1 MKKKQS
7 IMKPGDECAGP
18 VLITEQAFSR
28 AAGAALVPGNSIRI
42 LRDASENYPAWLD
55 AMRRAEKSIHFESY
69 IIYSDDIGR
78 EFAAVMEEKAR
89 QGVKVRIIYDWLGAL
104 GRTSFGFWKRLRQ
117 AGAEVRCYNPP
128 SAYQPL
134 GWLSRDHRKMIA
146 VDGRV
151 AFVSGLCV
159 GRKWAGY
166 PEKAV
171 GQWRD
176 TGVAVGGPAVADIER
191 AFADVWATM
200 GVPLPADEV
209 PARGEIPRSGDA
221 MLRVVASMPNMAG
234 LFRLDQLIAAA
245 ARETLWLTDA
255 YYLGLAPYVQSLRSA
270 AEDGVDVRLLV
281 PGTTDIPVLR
291 AVSRAG
297 YQPLLEAGIRIFEWN
312 GPMLHAKTAVADGKW
327 SRIGSSNLNIA
338 SWLGN
343 CELDVMAED
352 ENFARAMQEMY
363 LDDLSNSTEI
373 VLGRRRA
380 ASPVHK
386 RPHHEP
392 RVKGRGTMGRA
403 GAGFI
408 RTGRALEAAIANRR
422 VLGPAEARIM
432 FIAGLALAA
441 LAAVAVLW
449 PLVLA
454 VPFAVLGGWLAF
466 SLIIGAYKT
475 RKRYGRKYRRTGRD
489 EIN

>member
-7 IMKPGDECAGP
+7 IMKPGDRCAEP
-18 VLITEQAFSR
+18 MLITEQAFSR

-78 EFAAVMEEKAR
+78 EFASVMEEKAR

-146 VDGRV
+146 VDGRT

-159 GRKWAGY
+159 GRRWAGY
-166 PEKAV
+166 PEKAI

-176 TGVAVGGPAVADIER
+176 TGVMVTGPAVADIER

-209 PARGEIPRSGDA
+209 PGRDSIAPTGDS

-234 LFRLDQLIAAA
+234 LFRLDQLNAAA
-245 ARETLWLTDA
+245 ARR
-255 YYLGLAPYVQSLRSA
+255 RSGSPTPITRPRPVRSRQAA
-270 AEDGVDVRLLV
+270 AEDAGREA
-281 PGTTDIPVLR
+281 PGPGNHRYTAPAR
-291 AVSRAG
+291 CPGR
-297 YQPLLEAGIRIFEWN
+297 YQPLRGRDQDIRMERADA
-312 GPMLHAKTAVADGKW
+312 PCKTAVADGKW
-327 SRIGSSNLNIA
+327 SRIGSSNLNIVAGWATA
-338 SWLGN
+338 S
-343 CELDVMAED
+343 
-352 ENFARAMQEMY
+352 
-363 LDDLSNSTEI
+363 ST
-373 VLGRRRA
+373 
-380 ASPVHK
+380 
-386 RPHHEP
+386 
-392 RVKGRGTMGRA
+392 
-403 GAGFI
+403 
-408 RTGRALEAAIANRR
+408 
-422 VLGPAEARIM
+422 
-432 FIAGLALAA
+432 
-441 LAAVAVLW
+441 
-449 PLVLA
+449 
-454 VPFAVLGGWLAF
+454 
-466 SLIIGAYKT
+466 
-475 RKRYGRKYRRTGRD
+475 
-489 EIN
+489 